1 MEIHIGNRIADI
13 QLISKDGNN
22 VVLSIDGKEFEI
34 DVVMAENG
42 SCSILHDGKS
52 FNAQLIRQEDGKTY
66 QVDTHM
72 SSFKVNIVDSQAKY
86 LKMRKKT
93 SETPEDKIASP
104 MAGKVISIPV
114 TKGQEVK
121 AGDVLIIV
129 EAMKM
134 QNSYKASSNGTVK
147 EILVQEGDTINS
159 NQVLITL
166 DLFKE

>member
-86 LKMRKKT
+86 LQMRKKT

-134 QNSYKASSNGTVK
+134 QNEITAPVAGTLKSLNAVAGQGVK
-147 EILVQEGDTINS
+147 PGDVIA
-159 NQVLITL
+159 VIG
-166 DLFKE
+166 K

>member
-86 LKMRKKT
+86 LQMRKKT
-93 SETPEDKIASP
+93 SEAPEDKIASP

>member
-22 VVLSIDGKEFEI
+22 VVLSIDGKEIGI

-86 LKMRKKT
+86 LQMRKKT

>member
-1 MEIHIGNRIADI
+1 
-13 QLISKDGNN
+13 
-22 VVLSIDGKEFEI
+22 
-34 DVVMAENG
+34 
-42 SCSILHDGKS
+42 
-52 FNAQLIRQEDGKTY
+52 
-66 QVDTHM
+66 M

-86 LKMRKKT
+86 LQMRKKT

>member
-86 LKMRKKT
+86 LQMRKKT
-93 SETPEDKIASP
+93 SEMPEDKIASP

>member
-22 VVLSIDGKEFEI
+22 VVLSIDGKEFGI

-86 LKMRKKT
+86 LQMRKRLRKRPKIKLLRQW
-93 SETPEDKIASP
+93 PEK
-104 MAGKVISIPV
+104 
-114 TKGQEVK
+114 
-121 AGDVLIIV
+121 
-129 EAMKM
+129 
-134 QNSYKASSNGTVK
+134 
-147 EILVQEGDTINS
+147 
-159 NQVLITL
+159 
-166 DLFKE
+166 